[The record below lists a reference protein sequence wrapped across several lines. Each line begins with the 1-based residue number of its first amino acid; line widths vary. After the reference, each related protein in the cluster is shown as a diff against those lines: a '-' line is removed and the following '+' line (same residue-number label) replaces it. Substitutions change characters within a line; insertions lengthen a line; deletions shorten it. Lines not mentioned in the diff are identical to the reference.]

1 MSLPSIMCYKHIIK
15 LLWLST
21 TFAHRELQVITYM
34 DKWVKMGIIG
44 QKKNYIQIVSVIS
57 KPFKSFPDEIL
68 SFLVCHNT
76 LYLALDRDRL
86 IMIIF
91 SISIT

>member
-1 MSLPSIMCYKHIIK
+1 
-15 LLWLST
+15 
-21 TFAHRELQVITYM
+21 
-34 DKWVKMGIIG
+34 MGKDG
-44 QKKNYIQIVSVIS
+44 YYWAEKNYIQIVSVIS